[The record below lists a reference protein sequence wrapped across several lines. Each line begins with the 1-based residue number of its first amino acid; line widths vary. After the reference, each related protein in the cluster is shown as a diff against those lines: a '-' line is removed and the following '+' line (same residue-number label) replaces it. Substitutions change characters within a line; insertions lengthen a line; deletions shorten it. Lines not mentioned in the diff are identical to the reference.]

1 MSIHNFKIRT
11 RLMVAFG
18 LMVALILIIGG
29 TAALK
34 SQLLIGEFG
43 KVVHDYYPRVTEAYE
58 IKAAVAANEVA
69 LANMLA
75 YREPDNVK
83 AQVTALRDTRKRIS
97 DLFKKLDGV
106 ITSDEGKAALERTR
120 APRTQVT
127 ALQDKFLEAVDMGLT
142 GDAATMLEKEMP
154 GPLKAYKAS
163 IDGLLKLQN
172 QLMGQAADV
181 ATASVQGMLWIV
193 ALASLIAIALG
204 VVLAWSIIRSII
216 RPLHQAVGV
225 ANAVADGDLTHH
237 IDASGNSETA
247 HLLQALRR
255 MQEGLIKVVS
265 HVRQDSD
272 GVATASA
279 EIAQGN
285 QDLSARTE
293 SQASALEQTA
303 ASMEELNS
311 TVRQNADNAR
321 QANQLA
327 QNASGVASQGGAVVA
342 DVVRT
347 MKEINDSSG
356 KIANIIQVID
366 SIAFQTNILALNAAV
381 EAARA
386 GEQGRGFAVVA
397 SGVRSLAGRSADAAR
412 EIKQLIQAS
421 VERVGVGSALVDKA
435 GHTMSEVVQAI
446 QRVTDIMGEISA
458 ASNEQSQGVAQ
469 VGEAVAQMDQA
480 TQQNAALVEEMA
492 AAASSLNTQAQQ
504 LVGAVATFRLKD
516 TQAASAVRTAPTA
529 RAAPPA
535 LPAQPPSR
543 PAASARPVR
552 VAAKPAPTKLQP
564 QVTATRQLP
573 QGDAQGSAKGGNK
586 SDAKA
591 GARNDDDWESF

>member
-1 MSIHNFKIRT
+1 MSIRNLKIRT

-29 TAALK
+29 TAVLK
-34 SQLLIGEFG
+34 SRSLNGELG
-43 KVVHDYYPRVTEAYE
+43 KVVNDYYPRVTEAYQ

-83 AQVTALRDTRKRIS
+83 AQIGALHATRKQIS
-97 DLFKKLDGV
+97 DLFKTLGDV
-106 ITSDEGKAALERTR
+106 ITSAEGKTALERAQ
-120 APRTQVT
+120 APRAQVL
-127 ALQDKFLEAVDMGLT
+127 ALQDKFLEAIDMGLT
-142 GDAATMLEKEMP
+142 GDAATLLEKEMP
-154 GPLKAYKAS
+154 APIKTYKET
-163 IDGLLKLQN
+163 IDGLLKLEN
-172 QLMGQAADV
+172 ELMGHAADV
-181 ATASVQGMLWIV
+181 ATASVQSMLWII

-204 VVLAWSIIRSII
+204 VALAWSIIRSIV
-216 RPLHQAVGV
+216 RPLHEAVGV
-225 ANAVADGDLTHH
+225 ANAVADGDLTRH

-327 QNASGVASQGGAVVA
+327 QNASGVASQGGTVVA

-347 MKEINDSSG
+347 MKEINESSG

-397 SGVRSLAGRSADAAR
+397 SEVRSLAGRSAEAAR

-421 VERVGVGSALVDKA
+421 VERVEAGSALVDKA
-435 GHTMSEVVQAI
+435 GSTMSEVVQAI

-458 ASNEQSQGVAQ
+458 ASNEQSEGVTQ

-492 AAASSLNTQAQQ
+492 AAASSLNAQAQA
-504 LVGAVATFRLKD
+504 LVNSVAAFRLNGAQATAAPRPAPAVATR
-516 TQAASAVRTAPTA
+516 AVPAPSTK
-529 RAAPPA
+529 P
-535 LPAQPPSR
+535 LPA
-543 PAASARPVR
+543 PAAARPVR
-552 VAAKPAPTKLQP
+552 AAAQP
-564 QVTATRQLP
+564 QPQPKATPRLP
-573 QGDAQGSAKGGNK
+573 QGGAK
-586 SDAKA
+586 
-591 GARNDDDWESF
+591 DDGEWESF